1 MERLTIYVDGA
12 SRGNPGRAGVG
23 VIVYDDRKNIPLKR
37 IKQYLGKT
45 TNNVAEYMALIYGF
59 QEGLIRQA
67 KHLTIYTDSELVVK
81 QLEGSYRIKNELLG
95 ILFKQIE
102 HLRQGF
108 EEVKIKRIGREENQE
123 ADKLANQAI
132 DMSL

>member
-1 MERLTIYVDGA
+1 MEELIIYVDGA

-23 VIVYDDRKNIPLKR
+23 VIVYDERKNIPPKR

-45 TNNVAEYMALIYGF
+45 TNNVAEYIALIYGL
-59 QEGLIRQA
+59 QEGLICQA
-67 KHLTIYTDSELVVK
+67 KYLTIYTDSELIVK
-81 QLEGSYRIKNELLG
+81 QLDGSYRIKNELLK
-95 ILFKQIE
+95 IFFKQVE

-108 EEVKIKRIGREENQE
+108 KEVKIKHINREGNQE

>member
-1 MERLTIYVDGA
+1 MEELTIYVDGA

-23 VIVYDDRKNIPLKR
+23 IIVYDDRKNIPLKR

-45 TNNVAEYMALIYGF
+45 TNNVAEYIALIYGL

-67 KHLTIYTDSELVVK
+67 KYLTIYTDSELVVK
-81 QLEGSYRIKNELLG
+81 QMEGSYRVKNELLK
-95 ILFKQIE
+95 ILFKQVE
-102 HLRQGF
+102 HLREGF
-108 EEVKIKRIGREENQE
+108 EEVKIKHIGREGNRE

>member
-1 MERLTIYVDGA
+1 MKRLTVYVDGA
-12 SRGNPGRAGVG
+12 SRGNPGKAGVG
-23 VIVYDDRKNIPLKR
+23 IIVYNDKKNVLKR

-45 TNNVAEYMALIYGF
+45 TNNVAEYIALIYGL

-67 KHLTIYTDSELVVK
+67 KHLTVYTDSELVVK
-81 QLEGSYRIKNELLG
+81 QMEGSYRVKNEMLK
-95 ILFKQIE
+95 ILVKLAE

-108 EEVKIKRIGREENQE
+108 EEVKIRHIVRKGNRE